1 MVFAGL
7 GGREEGTSGVTG
19 AVDEMLMAIY
29 DVECSPSATSNLQNE
44 CETSLTSPALSIS
57 TIRLPVASIQRSSGS
72 VSVLLPDPS
81 ESGDFD
87 MISCKASDAA
97 TKISLSVEDRSRR
110 EMRTGIKGTM
120 SLSRRD

>member
-1 MVFAGL
+1 MG
-7 GGREEGTSGVTG
+7 GVTG
-19 AVDEMLMAIY
+19 TVDEMLMAIY

-44 CETSLTSPALSIS
+44 CETSLTSPALSIAS

-87 MISCKASDAA
+87 MISCKVSDAA
-97 TKISLSVEDRSRR
+97 TKISLSVKDRSRR
-110 EMRTGIKGTM
+110 EMRTGIKGTI
-120 SLSRRD
+120 SLSRWD